1 MDEGE
6 GGIRRGQ
13 DYSMPE
19 EDLNHTQLSTVTN
32 SVNQDLGAVRGSVNL
47 YDWIVL

>member
-1 MDEGE
+1 VDVGE

-19 EDLNHTQLSTVTN
+19 EDLNHAKLSTVTN
-32 SVNQDLGAVRGSVNL
+32 SVNRDLGAVRWTVNL